1 MNNNMVAQPQTT
13 EQPVRITSPAE
24 AKLFPS
30 LGLWASGH
38 PPALAASPDSSWR
51 SATALISQPPF
62 NHAATWH
69 HDDSQSDR

>member
-24 AKLFPS
+24 AKLCPS
-30 LGLWASGH
+30 LGLWH

-51 SATALISQPPF
+51 SANARIFDHQWITLALCIMTTINQI
-62 NHAATWH
+62 A
-69 HDDSQSDR
+69 D